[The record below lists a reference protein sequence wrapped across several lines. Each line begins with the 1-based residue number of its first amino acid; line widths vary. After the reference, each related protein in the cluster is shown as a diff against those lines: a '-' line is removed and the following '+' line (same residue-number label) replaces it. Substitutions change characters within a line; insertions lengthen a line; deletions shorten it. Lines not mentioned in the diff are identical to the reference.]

1 MFTRLLMF
9 LAMFG
14 AVVGFGMIPGHASQQ
29 PLTITG
35 LVKRPLALSAS
46 DLAGFQSATVR
57 MSDIKKGGAFHGVFT
72 TQGVPLRTLLEL
84 AMVEKEQS
92 AYNRPL
98 DLAIVV
104 RNKDGKKVT
113 LSWGEVFYRNPAD
126 VTVAYSAT
134 PVMPHK
140 MNCGS
145 CHSPGFT
152 RPYLEQLTRPVGLPK
167 LILAKDFDADRSLEN
182 IVNIELVSLEPKGPA
197 KKKGELF
204 SPRLSISGLTEHPVT
219 IFGLENL
226 PRTTVTVNVVGD
238 GRGFHGRHVY
248 SGVPLLELLR
258 TVGKDPDLHSVVVV
272 SAPDGYRSLVSWGEM
287 LLSPAGRQILIAD
300 EMDGAPIEK
309 GGKFMLVIPD
319 DLAADRDV
327 QAAAKIEVHTFAD
340 PAKLYLIGMGP
351 GDTNLV
357 TQLALSRLGRTDVV
371 VAPKELYDI
380 HAGYLTGKPLL
391 FDSMKLIHKNIFAG
405 ANPGVSGD
413 RLDEAFAEA
422 RKEAARQIR
431 HELTAGRNVAF
442 LDWGDPLIYGSS
454 RWIRSF
460 FAEEEIETVASL
472 SAFNVANA
480 VLGRDVTCKGSVVL
494 TVPRALQKNEAL
506 LKAAADNGDTL
517 AIFIGLREFE
527 NLLPLLQRYYSA
539 DTPVAFVYD
548 AGISS
553 SEHVARGTLATI
565 LGKTGKGREDQLGMI
580 YIGPCLTVTSG
591 ECH

>member
-1 MFTRLLMF
+1 MYKQAVTLLTALLVLF
-9 LAMFG
+9 CT
-14 AVVGFGMIPGHASQQ
+14 SQGRADQ
-29 PLTITG
+29 SVLTITG
-35 LVKRPLALSAS
+35 LVKRPLSLTAA
-46 DLAGFQSATVR
+46 DLANFQSNSVR
-57 MSDIKKGGAFHGVFT
+57 ISDIKKGGAFHGVFT
-72 TQGVPLRTLLEL
+72 TQGVPLKNLLEL

-126 VTVAYSAT
+126 ITVAHSAT

-140 MNCGS
+140 MNCAS

-152 RPYLEQLTRPVGLPK
+152 KPYLEQLTRPVGLPK
-167 LILAKDFDADRSLEN
+167 LVLAKDFDADRSLEN
-182 IVNIELVSLEPKGPA
+182 IVNIELVSIEPKGPA

-204 SPRLSISGLTEHPVT
+204 APRLSVTGLSEHPVT
-219 IFGLENL
+219 IFSLENL

-272 SAPDGYRSLVSWGEM
+272 SAPDGYRSLVSWGEL
-287 LLSPAGRQILIAD
+287 LLSPQGQRILIAD
-300 EMDGAPIEK
+300 EIDGNPIEK
-309 GGKFMLVIPD
+309 GGKFMLIIPD

-327 QAAAKIEVHTFAD
+327 QAAAKIEIHTFDDA
-340 PAKLYLIGMGP
+340 AKIYLIGMGP

-357 TQLALSRLGRTDVV
+357 TQLALSRLGRTDAI

-380 HAGYLTGKPLL
+380 HASYLTGKPLL
-391 FDSMKLIHKNIFAG
+391 FDSMELIHKNIYAK
-405 ANPGVSGD
+405 AHPEISRD
-413 RLDEAFAEA
+413 KLDEAFATA
-422 RKEAARQIR
+422 RKDAARHIR
-431 HELTAGRNVAF
+431 QELTAGRSVAF

-480 VLGRDVTCKGSVVL
+480 VLGKDVTCKGSVIL
-494 TVPRALQKNEAL
+494 TVPKALQKNGAL

-527 NLLPLLQRYYSA
+527 NLLPLFQQYYSA
-539 DTPVAFVYD
+539 ETPVAFVYN
-548 AGISS
+548 AGISN
-553 SEHVARGTLATI
+553 SEQVITGTLANI
-565 LGKTGKGREDQLGMI
+565 PGKIGKGKEDQLGMI